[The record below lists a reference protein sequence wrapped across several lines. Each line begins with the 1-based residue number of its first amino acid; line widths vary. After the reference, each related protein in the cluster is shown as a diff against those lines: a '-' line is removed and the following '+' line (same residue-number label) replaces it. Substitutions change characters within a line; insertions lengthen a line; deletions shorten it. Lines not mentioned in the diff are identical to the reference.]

1 MRKFTWIWTAI
12 LSSCLTLTSCSIED
26 NPANSETPTP
36 ATEEDMADY
45 TVIFYTTGGG
55 NLDASIEKD
64 LVALCGA
71 LGENNKQVRVITQY
85 KYSKEL
91 SKNFSFSG
99 APGQLYRYE
108 LDAKLLNKSTEE
120 GAKLL
125 LLTDDMLYGTQQ
137 ANSQLYQ
144 PDSIA
149 NFINYCVK
157 AAPAHN
163 YVFMISDHGAGYQI
177 AFDYDKSKVA
187 ATRGLM
193 TDDNLA
199 GNPNL
204 TNREM
209 LEGIKKSGVRMKML
223 NFDCCLMNN
232 LETLSELM
240 GVADYVI
247 ASGHSTYG
255 QDQEAFVEMLKN
267 AGVNGEN
274 LMEYG
279 QKFVNACAKKAADHK
294 DNHVTELDPRAQ
306 NVDFNITDMS
316 KFPTVLST
324 LAIFTNHLM
333 TVWQTGE
340 FYENTE
346 VFHDAANNC
355 YQYNPEAP
363 LYDAADYLRLL
374 AEMPLKN
381 YGEFAQYYQDFYKA
395 CKSAIVCHAQSLAS
409 SGYEAKDL
417 TYSITLGCQGF
428 IGVERD
434 ISSEDYPAVILGLT
448 MDGKPA
454 KLNVFFESIEPNTVD
469 NETTKAWYDAHQQA
483 FAWANSYQTTYF
495 DKYVGWS
502 RWLEANPCYPYNNP
516 PQDNRAD
523 LLGISVS
530 KYDGIMAF
538 NIGFSKETLKY
549 FKIKFK
555 FNQGT
560 EMTVYSTLL
569 QLTSQIPRT
578 YAQNGGGWPATSELV
593 MKMERKADKT
603 GPWEINLTKN
613 SYMSAASMLPSTE
626 LINKQVKY
634 DIATTLTG
642 TTEAEADE
650 AASKFYLKAIL
661 YQALDG
667 SVRYEIY
674 DAEGNDV
681 TETGWPFLN
690 YVKSKTNP

>member
-64 LVALCGA
+64 LAALCGA
-71 LGENNKQVRVITQY
+71 LGEDNKQVRIITQY

-91 SKNFSFSG
+91 SKDYAFSG
-99 APGQLYRYE
+99 EPGKLYRYE
-108 LDAKLLNKSTEE
+108 LDAKLLNKSTEK
-120 GAKLL
+120 GAKPL
-125 LLTDDMLYGTQQ
+125 LLTNDMLYGTQQ

-149 NFINYCVK
+149 NFIKYCVK
-157 AAPAHN
+157 TAPAHN

-193 TDDNLA
+193 SDDNLQ

-209 LEGIKKSGVRMKML
+209 LEGIQKSGVHMKMI

-232 LETLSELM
+232 LETLSELRS
-240 GVADYVI
+240 VVDYVI
-247 ASGHSTYG
+247 ASGHSTFG
-255 QDQEAFVEMLKN
+255 QDQKAFVEMLKN
-267 AGVNGEN
+267 AGANGEN
-274 LMEYG
+274 LVVWG
-279 QKFVNACAKKAADHK
+279 QKFVDACAKKAADHK
-294 DNHVTELDPRAQ
+294 ENTIVEPDPKAQ

-316 KFPTVLST
+316 KIPVVLST
-324 LAIFTNHLM
+324 MRTFTDRLVAIWESGVFA
-333 TVWQTGE
+333 
-340 FYENTE
+340 ENTE
-346 VFHDAANNC
+346 VFHDPANNC

-363 LYDAADYLRLL
+363 LYDAADYLKLL
-374 AEMPLKN
+374 TETPLKD
-381 YGEFAQYYQDFYKA
+381 YDEFAQYYQAFYNA
-395 CKSAIVCHAQSLAS
+395 CKSAIICHAQSIS
-409 SGYEAKDL
+409 SLGYETKDL
-417 TYSITLGCQGF
+417 TYSVTLGCQGF

-434 ISSEDYPAVILGLT
+434 LSSEDYPAVILGQT
-448 MDGKPA
+448 MDGKTA
-454 KLNVFFESIEPNTVD
+454 QLNVFFESVEPYTFA
-469 NETTKAWYDAHQQA
+469 NETKKAWYDAHQQA
-483 FAWANSYQTTYF
+483 FAWINSYQTTYF
-495 DKYVGWS
+495 DQSVGWS
-502 RWLEANPCYPYNNP
+502 RWLKANPCYPYNNP

-530 KYDGIMAF
+530 KYDGLMVF
-538 NIGFSKETLKY
+538 NLGFSKETLKY
-549 FKIKFK
+549 FRIKYK
-555 FNQGT
+555 YNNGKQ
-560 EMTVYSTLL
+560 MTVFSTLL
-569 QLTSQIPRT
+569 QLTCQIPRT
-578 YAQNGGGWPATSELV
+578 YAQNGGEWPAKSELE
-593 MKMERKADKT
+593 MTMERKTDKT
-603 GPWEINLTKN
+603 GPWEITLPKS
-613 SYMSAASMLPSTE
+613 SYISAASMTPSTE

-634 DIATTLTG
+634 DLATTLSG
-642 TTEAEADE
+642 ITEAEADE
-650 AASKFYLKAIL
+650 AASNFYFKAVL
-661 YQALDG
+661 YQSLDG

-674 DAEGNDV
+674 DADGNDV